1 MFTAKSEFAARDDGI
16 VRVKSAVEIPLAHP
30 TRCRRASGG
39 LQLHRRSQQRLPGL
53 RHEDRRGSLRFNTGG
68 SIGGGVVTYTYY
80 SKQYVA
86 TPLGTV
92 SAFFWRVG
100 TAGNCCLRT
109 SLGAAHD
116 AWVKSLAQQGAQL

>member
-1 MFTAKSEFAARDDGI
+1 MRLAVCNFTGDLNNDFLVLDTKTGE
-16 VRVKSAVEIPLAHP
+16 VLY
-30 TRCRRASGG
+30 
-39 LQLHRRSQQRLPGL
+39 
-53 RHEDRRGSLRFNTGG
+53 RFNTGG